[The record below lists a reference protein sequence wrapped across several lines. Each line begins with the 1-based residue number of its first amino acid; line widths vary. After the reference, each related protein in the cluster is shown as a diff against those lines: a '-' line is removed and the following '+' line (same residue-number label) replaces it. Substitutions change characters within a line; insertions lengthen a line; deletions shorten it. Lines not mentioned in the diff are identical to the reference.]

1 MRWGWTLYAFCRY
14 GAAFVL
20 VLYGFAKLNGSQFAV
35 LSSELDKPM
44 GDVSGFWL
52 TWHYFGFSP
61 IFGTLV
67 ALVQITLG
75 VLLCW
80 RKTTLVAAC
89 GGLGVLAT
97 ITLID
102 LTYGVD
108 ATGTVMAAATTAC
121 LGFVVARHRADLV
134 RVLWTDQH
142 STDARGM
149 REVIV
154 RVVIQVAVLVAAFA
168 GTYWIANENNRAPT
182 PLDGAWDVR
191 AGTYQ
196 PAGAAR
202 PLERLYFE
210 YNRAYLVVFRF
221 GDQWV
226 EHHFEVDPARRELRM
241 WEHWLRKD
249 EPLLSNGVY
258 ELSGDELVI
267 TGTFDDNTTPVRLE
281 LTRLRNR

>member
-1 MRWGWTLYAFCRY
+1 
-14 GAAFVL
+14 
-20 VLYGFAKLNGSQFAV
+20 
-35 LSSELDKPM
+35 
-44 GDVSGFWL
+44 
-52 TWHYFGFSP
+52 
-61 IFGTLV
+61 
-67 ALVQITLG
+67 
-75 VLLCW
+75 
-80 RKTTLVAAC
+80 
-89 GGLGVLAT
+89 
-97 ITLID
+97 
-102 LTYGVD
+102 
-108 ATGTVMAAATTAC
+108 
-121 LGFVVARHRADLV
+121 
-134 RVLWTDQH
+134 
-142 STDARGM
+142 M

-210 YNRAYLVVFRF
+210 CNRAYLVVFRF

-226 EHHFEVDPARRELRM
+226 EHHFEVNPTRRELRM
-241 WEHWLRKD
+241 WEHWLRRDK
-249 EPLLSNGVY
+249 PLSSNGVY
-258 ELSGDELVI
+258 ELSGDQLVI

>member
-1 MRWGWTLYAFCRY
+1 MYAFCRY
-14 GAAFVL
+14 GSALVL
-20 VLYGFAKLNGSQFAV
+20 VVYGFAKLNGSQFTV

-52 TWHYFGFSP
+52 TWHYFDFSP

-80 RKTTLVAAC
+80 RKTTLIAAC

-108 ATGTVMAAATTAC
+108 ASGTVMAAATTAC

-134 RVLWTDQH
+134 RVFWTDQR
-142 STDARGM
+142 STDTRGM
-149 REVIV
+149 REVVV
-154 RVVIQVAVLVAAFA
+154 RVIAQVVVLVAVFA

-182 PLDGAWDVR
+182 PLDGAWEVR
-191 AGTYQ
+191 TGTYQ
-196 PAGAAR
+196 PVGTAH
-202 PLERLYFE
+202 PVERLYFE
-210 YNRAYLVVFRF
+210 HNRAYLVVFRF
-221 GDQWV
+221 DNQWI
-226 EHHFEVDPARRELRM
+226 EHHFEVDLARRELRI
-241 WEHWLRKD
+241 WEQWLRKD
-249 EPLLSNGVY
+249 TPLVFNGAY
-258 ELSGDELVI
+258 ELTGDRLVI
-267 TGTFDDNTTPVRLE
+267 TGTFADNASPVRLE

>member
-1 MRWGWTLYAFCRY
+1 MVL
-14 GAAFVL
+14 FV
-20 VLYGFAKLNGSQFAV
+20 YGFAKLNGSQFTV

-80 RKTTLVAAC
+80 RKTTLMAAC

-102 LTYGVD
+102 LAYGVD
-108 ATGTVMAAATTAC
+108 ASATVMAAATTAC

-142 STDARGM
+142 STDAQGM

-154 RVVIQVAVLVAAFA
+154 RVIIQVAVLVAAFA

-182 PLDGAWDVR
+182 PLDGAWEVR
-191 AGTYQ
+191 TGTYQ
-196 PAGAAR
+196 PVGTVR
-202 PLERLYFE
+202 PVERLYFE

-221 GDQWV
+221 GNHWI

-241 WEHWLRKD
+241 WEQWLRKD
-249 EPLLSNGVY
+249 TPLLFNGAY
-258 ELSGDELVI
+258 ELTGDRLVI
-267 TGTFDDNTTPVRLE
+267 TGTSDNNASPVRLE

>member
-1 MRWGWTLYAFCRY
+1 LYAFCRY
-14 GAAFVL
+14 GAALVL
-20 VLYGFAKLNGSQFAV
+20 VVYGFAKLNGSQFTV

-80 RKTTLVAAC
+80 RKTTLMAAC

-108 ATGTVMAAATTAC
+108 ASGTVMAAATTAC
-121 LGFVVARHRADLV
+121 LGFVVAQHRADLV

-142 STDARGM
+142 STDTQGT
-149 REVIV
+149 REVIA
-154 RVVIQVAVLVAAFA
+154 RVIVQVAVLVAAFA

-182 PLDGAWDVR
+182 PLDGAWEVR
-191 AGTYQ
+191 TGTYQ
-196 PAGAAR
+196 PVGTVR
-202 PLERLYFE
+202 PVERLYFE

-221 GDQWV
+221 GNQWI
-226 EHHFEVDPARRELRM
+226 EHHFEVDPAQRELRI
-241 WEHWLRKD
+241 WEQWLRKD
-249 EPLLSNGVY
+249 TPLLFNGAY
-258 ELSGDELVI
+258 ELTGDRLVI
-267 TGTFDDNTTPVRLE
+267 TGTFDDNASPVRLE
-281 LTRLRNR
+281 LTRLGNR

>member
-1 MRWGWTLYAFCRY
+1 M
-14 GAAFVL
+14 L
-20 VLYGFAKLNGSQFAV
+20 VVYGFAKLNGSQFTV

-80 RKTTLVAAC
+80 RRTTLMAAC

-108 ATGTVMAAATTAC
+108 AGGTVMAAATTAC
-121 LGFVVARHRADLV
+121 LGFVVAQHRADLV
-134 RVLWTDQH
+134 RVFWTDQH
-142 STDARGM
+142 STDTQGM
-149 REVIV
+149 RQVIV
-154 RVVIQVAVLVAAFA
+154 RVIIQVAVLGAALA

-182 PLDGAWDVR
+182 PLDGAWEVR

-196 PAGAAR
+196 PGGTVH
-202 PLERLYFE
+202 PVERLYFE

-221 GDQWV
+221 GNQWI
-226 EHHFEVDPARRELRM
+226 EHHFEVDPARRELRI
-241 WEHWLRKD
+241 WEQWLRKD
-249 EPLLSNGVY
+249 KPLLFNGAY
-258 ELSGDELVI
+258 ELTGDRLVI
-267 TGTFDDNTTPVRLE
+267 TGTFDDNASPVRLE

>member
-1 MRWGWTLYAFCRY
+1 M
-14 GAAFVL
+14 VL
-20 VLYGFAKLNGSQFAV
+20 VVYGFAKLNGSQFTV

-67 ALVQITLG
+67 ALVQIALG

-80 RKTTLVAAC
+80 RKTTLMAAC

-108 ATGTVMAAATTAC
+108 TIGTVMAAATTAC

-142 STDARGM
+142 STDTQGM

-154 RVVIQVAVLVAAFA
+154 RAIIQVAVLGAAFA

-182 PLDGAWDVR
+182 PLDGAWEVR
-191 AGTYQ
+191 TGTYQ
-196 PAGAAR
+196 PVGTVH
-202 PLERLYFE
+202 PVERLYFE

-221 GDQWV
+221 GNQWI
-226 EHHFEVDPARRELRM
+226 EHHFEVDPARRELRI
-241 WEHWLRKD
+241 WEQWLRKD
-249 EPLLSNGVY
+249 TPLLFNGAY
-258 ELSGDELVI
+258 ELTGDRLVI
-267 TGTFDDNTTPVRLE
+267 TGTFDDNASPVRLE
-281 LTRLRNR
+281 LTRLRNH

>member
-1 MRWGWTLYAFCRY
+1 M
-14 GAAFVL
+14 VL
-20 VLYGFAKLNGSQFAV
+20 VVYGFAKLNGSQFTV

-80 RKTTLVAAC
+80 RKTTLMAAC

-108 ATGTVMAAATTAC
+108 ASGTVMAAATTAC

-142 STDARGM
+142 STDTQGM

-154 RVVIQVAVLVAAFA
+154 RVIIQVAVLVAAFA

-191 AGTYQ
+191 TGTYH
-196 PAGAAR
+196 PVGTVHSV
-202 PLERLYFE
+202 ERLYFE
-210 YNRAYLVVFRF
+210 YNRAHLVVFRF
-221 GDQWV
+221 DTQWI
-226 EHHFEVDPARRELRM
+226 EHHFEVDPARRELRI
-241 WEHWLRKD
+241 WEQWLRKD
-249 EPLLSNGVY
+249 TPLLFNGAY
-258 ELSGDELVI
+258 ELTGDRLVI
-267 TGTFDDNTTPVRLE
+267 TGTFDDNASPVRLE
-281 LTRLRNR
+281 LTRIRNR

>member
-1 MRWGWTLYAFCRY
+1 L
-14 GAAFVL
+14 VL
-20 VLYGFAKLNGSQFAV
+20 VVYGFAKLNGSQFTV

-80 RKTTLVAAC
+80 RKTTLMAAC

-108 ATGTVMAAATTAC
+108 ASGTVMAAATTAC
-121 LGFVVARHRADLV
+121 LGFVVAQHRADLV
-134 RVLWTDQH
+134 RVLWTDQN
-142 STDARGM
+142 STDTQGM

-154 RVVIQVAVLVAAFA
+154 RVIIQVAVLGAAFA

-182 PLDGAWDVR
+182 PLDGAWEVR
-191 AGTYQ
+191 TGTYQ
-196 PAGAAR
+196 PVGTVH
-202 PLERLYFE
+202 PVERLYFE

-221 GDQWV
+221 GNQWI
-226 EHHFEVDPARRELRM
+226 EHHFEVDPARRELRI
-241 WEHWLRKD
+241 WEQWLRKD
-249 EPLLSNGVY
+249 KPLLFNGAY
-258 ELSGDELVI
+258 ELTGDRLVI
-267 TGTFDDNTTPVRLE
+267 TGTFDGNASPVRLE